1 MRQTVAL
8 KRLSVAVIAALL
20 AAMAAT
26 VVLSG
31 ETKPATAAVPGVNV
45 PAGYDSEVFFDGDPL
60 AIPMELLFDSSGN
73 LLVTDWGP
81 GSEGGKLVSIN
92 PDRSANVLAS
102 GTPLVDTDGMAF
114 GTGNSWGNSLYVS
127 DHNASG
133 DLGQIFKFE
142 SASLSPFTTPGTPW
156 GSIDPKGLA
165 FGPGGAFGTD
175 LYVADCDRGQ
185 TCASGTTGGAI
196 YRVDP
201 SGNKTLVHLGDPL
214 VAPHGLRFGPGGGF
228 GNDLYVADLGDW
240 YSGTGYIWRIDASG
254 QPTLFAGG
262 PGSAMVDPAG
272 LTFAPGGVFG
282 SDLYVLDRG
291 AGTVSKVAASGNI
304 VPFATGLDN
313 HPAAG
318 VGGGGIAFGPNGKD
332 LYVVSGSSIIRIFP
346 TDTTKPAITLNSP
359 TDGATYTQGQNV
371 TANYSCSDDISSGSD
386 LSCNGAVPN
395 GSTIDT
401 SSAGT
406 KTFSATATDKAGN
419 IETKTVSYNVVS
431 PCTIGEIGPPV
442 NDVSSAGDPGMSA
455 YKFGSRG
462 VIPAKFRAACNG
474 DPIDTQAE
482 AEAHPM
488 KLKLT
493 KLGATPDQDAVVEN
507 TVTGSANSGDL
518 FRFDDVADHY
528 IYNIGVKN
536 LASGTYKLTISE
548 VNGGATHDEWFS
560 VK

>member
-1 MRQTVAL
+1 
-8 KRLSVAVIAALL
+8 
-20 AAMAAT
+20 
-26 VVLSG
+26 
-31 ETKPATAAVPGVNV
+31 
-45 PAGYDSEVFFDGDPL
+45 
-60 AIPMELLFDSSGN
+60 MELLFDSSGN

-92 PDRSANVLAS
+92 PDRSANVLTS
-102 GTPLVDTDGMAF
+102 GNPLVDTDGMAF
-114 GTGNSWGNSLYVS
+114 GPGSSWGTSLYAS
-127 DHNASG
+127 DHNASS

-142 SASLSPFTTPGTPW
+142 SGSLSPFTAPGTPW

-185 TCASGTTGGAI
+185 TCASGTTGGAV

-201 SGNKTLVHLGDPL
+201 SGNKTLVHHGDPL
-214 VAPHGLRFGPGGGF
+214 VAPHGLRFGSGGAF
-228 GNDLYVADLGDW
+228 GNDLYIADLGDW
-240 YSGTGYIWRIDASG
+240 YTGTGYIWRMDASG

-291 AGTVSKVAASGNI
+291 AGTVFKVDASGNT

-371 TANYSCSDDISSGSD
+371 TANYSCSDDTNSGSD
-386 LSCNGAVPN
+386 LSCTGSVPN
-395 GSTIDT
+395 GSALDT
-401 SSAGT
+401 SSVGP
-406 KTFSATATDKAGN
+406 KTFTVTSTDKAGN
-419 IETKTVSYNVVS
+419 TETKTVNYSVIYNFSGFFQPVDNLPTFNKTKVGK
-431 PCTIGEIGPPV
+431 TIPV
-442 NDVSSAGDPGMSA
+442 RFSLGSNQGTDIFADGYPKSAP
-455 YKFGSRG
+455 
-462 VIPAKFRAACNG
+462 VACNSTAPVDG
-474 DPIDTQAE
+474 IEETVLGKQGLTYDPVSNRYTYDWATSSGWSGCRQLVVKFKDDTVQR
-482 AEAHPM
+482 
-488 KLKLT
+488 
-493 KLGATPDQDAVVEN
+493 
-507 TVTGSANSGDL
+507 ANFT
-518 FRFDDVADHY
+518 FR
-528 IYNIGVKN
+528 
-536 LASGTYKLTISE
+536 
-548 VNGGATHDEWFS
+548 
-560 VK
+560 